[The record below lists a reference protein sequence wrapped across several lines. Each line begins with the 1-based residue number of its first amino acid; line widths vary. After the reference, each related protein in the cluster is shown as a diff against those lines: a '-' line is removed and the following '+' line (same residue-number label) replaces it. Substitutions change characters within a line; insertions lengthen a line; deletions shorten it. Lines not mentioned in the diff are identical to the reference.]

1 MTVVTTQTPKFSR
14 LTACQKFVQNVRHS
28 RELGIE
34 VLEAEEA
41 FVIARLPW
49 QEKLVG
55 NPETGVIHGGAV
67 FAFLDQVGGLANAC
81 RLYPDFELTPT
92 IDFRVDHL
100 HAPESGAAVMARA
113 ECYRLSQHVAFVR
126 LEAWQEGAEEEP
138 VAMALATYMR
148 MKRPAS
154 SGGSKP

>member
-1 MTVVTTQTPKFSR
+1 MTTPTPKFSR
-14 LTACQKFVQNVRHS
+14 LQACQKFVENIRHS

-34 VLEAEEA
+34 VLDAEAD
-41 FVIARLPW
+41 FVVARLPW

-100 HAPESGAAVMARA
+100 HAPEAGSSVLARA

-126 LEAWQEGAEEEP
+126 LEAWQEGAQDNP

-148 MKRPAS
+148 MKIPTSQGAARS
-154 SGGSKP
+154 

>member
-1 MTVVTTQTPKFSR
+1 MTTPKPKFSR
-14 LTACQKFVQNVRHS
+14 LDACQRFVQNIRHS

-34 VLEAEEA
+34 VLEAEA
-41 FVIARLPW
+41 DAVVARLPW

-100 HAPESGAAVMARA
+100 HAPEAGAAVMARA
-113 ECYRLSQHVAFVR
+113 GCYRLSQHVAFVR
-126 LEAWQEGAEEEP
+126 LEAWQEGADDDP

-148 MKRPAS
+148 MKLPSAK
-154 SGGSKP
+154 GSKS